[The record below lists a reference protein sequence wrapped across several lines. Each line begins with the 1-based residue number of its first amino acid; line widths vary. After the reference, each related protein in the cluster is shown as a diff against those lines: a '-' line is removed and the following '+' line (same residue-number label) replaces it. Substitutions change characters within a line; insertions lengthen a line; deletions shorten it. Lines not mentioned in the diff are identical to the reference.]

1 MQPPIVVL
9 NVIII
14 AAEGLEAKDINGY
27 SDPYCML
34 GIQPAAEVTSKSKHM
49 PLDDGGVYC
58 GDEDDDNEN
67 ISRNTAD
74 AIPKITIASGSSI
87 SITIAG
93 DSSIGGGSAPR
104 YVCAQSVRKSSKKHF
119 RIENL
124 SHLTKMHL
132 LNICKTFH

>member
-1 MQPPIVVL
+1 
-9 NVIII
+9 
-14 AAEGLEAKDINGY
+14 
-27 SDPYCML
+27 ML
-34 GIQPAAEVTSKSKHM
+34 GIQPAAEVAAKSKNL

-58 GDEDDDNEN
+58 GDEDDDNED

-104 YVCAQSVRKSSKKHF
+104 YVCVCACRKKVK
-119 RIENL
+119 
-124 SHLTKMHL
+124 
-132 LNICKTFH
+132 

>member
-1 MQPPIVVL
+1 
-9 NVIII
+9 
-14 AAEGLEAKDINGY
+14 
-27 SDPYCML
+27 ML
-34 GIQPAAEVTSKSKHM
+34 GIQPAAEVAAKSKKL

-58 GDEDDDNEN
+58 GDEDDDNED

-104 YVCAQSVRKSSKKHF
+104 YVCFQSIRKS
-119 RIENL
+119 RRN
-124 SHLTKMHL
+124 HLIAVIWPK
-132 LNICKTFH
+132 

>member
-1 MQPPIVVL
+1 
-9 NVIII
+9 
-14 AAEGLEAKDINGY
+14 
-27 SDPYCML
+27 ML
-34 GIQPAAEVTSKSKHM
+34 GIQPAAAKSKNL

-58 GDEDDDNEN
+58 GDEDEDNED

-119 RIENL
+119 RIERYFIEFDQNAFIT
-124 SHLTKMHL
+124 HMQ
-132 LNICKTFH
+132 NISLVNQLDVQVAEINKNCTRWLAKEYLYSAHQRW

>member
-1 MQPPIVVL
+1 
-9 NVIII
+9 
-14 AAEGLEAKDINGY
+14 
-27 SDPYCML
+27 ML
-34 GIQPAAEVTSKSKHM
+34 GIQPAAAKSKNL

-58 GDEDDDNEN
+58 GDEDDDNED

-104 YVCAQSVRKSSKKHF
+104 YVCVYVQSVRKSSKNHF
-119 RIENL
+119 HID
-124 SHLTKMHL
+124 SIIWPK
-132 LNICKTFH
+132 